1 MPVCAHEPI
10 AHENRD
16 VTTSERPFR
25 RACWCLQLL
34 LSNSSPPPR
43 TSPVNSREVFLL
55 SMPDVPSNTCTTARV
70 PSTSSTW
77 PRRRVPSP
85 SLISTISAYF
95 GFCSHRMHRG
105 RGCKFVQSISFAT
118 QRCWT
123 WESAACNLQGSHR
136 EDIHRTTPSTSPS
149 QAHASHRHSPSPSP
163 PPPEDRRHQQ
173 PCGTL
178 CHAHGVGQ
186 ARMGRCTET
195 IAPFPRSRCMLRVA
209 RTNVGLADV
218 VTLRCTDCGLEREV
232 IAELGHR
239 SSHGGFPGF

>member
-118 QRCWT
+118 QRCWDLGICSMQLAGGVPGGHPPHNPLHQPIAGAC
-123 WESAACNLQGSHR
+123 EPSAFTFTIS
-136 EDIHRTTPSTSPS
+136 TTTRGPATPATVRYSVPR
-149 QAHASHRHSPSPSP
+149 AWGWP
-163 PPPEDRRHQQ
+163 
-173 PCGTL
+173 GT
-178 CHAHGVGQ
+178 HG
-186 ARMGRCTET
+186 
-195 IAPFPRSRCMLRVA
+195 
-209 RTNVGLADV
+209 
-218 VTLRCTDCGLEREV
+218 
-232 IAELGHR
+232 
-239 SSHGGFPGF
+239 